1 MATADIW
8 VDPTCPWT
16 WLTAQWLLEVER
28 VRDVDVTFHLM
39 SLSILNEDR
48 SATREEPKTVDV
60 GWKPLRVLTA
70 AALSYGEPEMRRLY
84 VSLATLIHQHQ
95 RHRFDRDLYANALTA
110 AELPHSLANAAEST
124 FYDEA
129 IRAGHEAAFSSVPEG
144 LGCPMIHIRPK
155 DGVLAEFFGPV
166 LTPCP
171 RGEAAGTLW
180 DSVALAA
187 GTDAFFELK
196 RARTRGPVFD

>member
-28 VRDVDVTFHLM
+28 LRDLDVTFHLM
-39 SLSILNEDR
+39 SLSILNEKPDPTPQEQE
-48 SATREEPKTVDV
+48 ALAA
-60 GWKPLRVLTA
+60 GWGPVRVLTA
-70 AALSYGEPEMRRLY
+70 AALSFGEPAMRRLY
-84 VSLATLIHQHQ
+84 VCLATLIHHE
-95 RHRFDRDLYANALTA
+95 RRYDYDRDLYAEAITNAGLAHT
-110 AELPHSLANAAEST
+110 LANAADTT

-129 IRAGHEAAFSSVPEG
+129 IRAGHDAAFSSVPDG
-144 LGCPMIHIRPK
+144 LGCPMIHIRQ
-155 DGVLAEFFGPV
+155 DSGGRAEFFGPV

-171 RGEAAGTLW
+171 RGEAAGRLW

-187 GTDAFFELK
+187 GNDSFFELK